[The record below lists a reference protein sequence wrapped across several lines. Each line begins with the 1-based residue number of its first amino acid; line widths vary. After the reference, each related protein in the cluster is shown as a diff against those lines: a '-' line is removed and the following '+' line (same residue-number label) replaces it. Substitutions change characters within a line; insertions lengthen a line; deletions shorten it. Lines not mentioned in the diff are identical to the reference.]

1 MKVIY
6 SVVLMAVATALLAI
20 GLPAYATKMDD
31 RIESSAK
38 TSYVFKTFLKEDDI
52 KIESRDGA
60 VTLTGNR
67 MSSE

>member
-52 KIESRDGA
+52 K
-60 VTLTGNR
+60 
-67 MSSE
+67 